1 VKGEGETSFPQMP
14 RFEVVAN
21 PERFFPSG
29 VMGDPTLASAEKG
42 KRLNEY
48 IITEVAK
55 LVEEL
60 KS

>member
-1 VKGEGETSFPQMP
+1 MP

-29 VMGDPTLASAEKG
+29 VMGDPTLAAVEKG

-48 IITEVAK
+48 IIAEVAK